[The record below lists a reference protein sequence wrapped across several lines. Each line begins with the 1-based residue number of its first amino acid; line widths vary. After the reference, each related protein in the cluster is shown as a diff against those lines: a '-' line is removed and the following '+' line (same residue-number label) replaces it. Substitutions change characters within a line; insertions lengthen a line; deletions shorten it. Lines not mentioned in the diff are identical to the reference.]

1 MADQPVQD
9 LVDAKYGENKLYQEQ
24 QSVLPGAAAQ
34 GLPPAPQ
41 PNEIGDAGGELPA
54 EAPSPPVTQLEAFMA
69 PSARPGEPVT
79 AGAPLGA
86 GPNSLRM
93 GPNGPLAPNA
103 LSKTLSEYAAADDTG
118 TIAALAQYFDGM
130 SI

>member
-9 LVDAKYGENKLYQEQ
+9 LVDAKYGENKTYQEQ
-24 QSVLPGAAAQ
+24 QAVMPGAAAQ

-41 PNEIGDAGGELPA
+41 PNQIGDAGGAPPA
-54 EAPSPPVTQLEAFMA
+54 EAPPEPVSPLGDFMA

-79 AGAPLGA
+79 AGAPMGA
-86 GPNSLRM
+86 GPNSLAL
-93 GPNGPLAPNA
+93 GPNAPLAPNA
-103 LSKTLSEYAAADDTG
+103 LSRTLSEYAAADDTG
-118 TIAALAQYFDGM
+118 TIAELAQYFDGM